1 VQDIDMTGIRIS
13 FAASL
18 RHTFSELAGIY
29 EAEFGE
35 MQFSQV
41 REAAEPG
48 TTGNL
53 VMVVPEDLPAFL
65 SSKGFPFQ
73 TTD

>member
-1 VQDIDMTGIRIS
+1 MTGIRIS

-18 RHTFSELAGIY
+18 RHEFSELAGIY

-35 MQFSQV
+35 MQFPQV
-41 REAAEPG
+41 REGAEQG

-53 VMVVPEDLPAFL
+53 IVVVPEDLPAFL